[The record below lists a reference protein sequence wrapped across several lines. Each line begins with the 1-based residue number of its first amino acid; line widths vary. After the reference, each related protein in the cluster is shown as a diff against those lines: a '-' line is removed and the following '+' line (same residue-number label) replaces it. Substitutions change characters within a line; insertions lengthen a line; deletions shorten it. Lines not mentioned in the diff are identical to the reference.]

1 MVFKVIDRIS
11 NSSPNALV
19 NEDAVGATSA
29 GAWVI
34 DGATGVSDRP
44 PLVAGTTDAAWLA
57 GQLNAEL
64 QATCDGPD
72 VDPVEALIKV
82 EATIRAA
89 FIAVDEGLS
98 MPASEQP
105 SAAFALAAVQENIL
119 HLIGIADCR
128 IIYEQRTGAIGEFNP
143 SDTGMAEAH
152 IIAERDRLVA
162 EHPGEDPWPRLKGFI
177 RTLRELANQDGGYSV
192 VHPTRAWS
200 NRVRR
205 QIHEV
210 DNIRHLLLVS
220 DGFFRLV
227 DVFGAMAAAGLLER
241 ALAEGLAP
249 LFSELRELERADV
262 ESTNFR
268 CIKTHDDAS
277 AILVTLTE

>member
-72 VDPVEALIKV
+72 VDPVEALIQV

-89 FIAVDEGLS
+89 FTGVDEGLS

-128 IIYEQRTGAIGEFNP
+128 HYEQRTGAIGEFNP

-152 IIAERDRLVA
+152 IVAERDRLVA

-200 NRVRR
+200 HRVRR

-227 DVFGAMAAAGLLER
+227 DVFGAMTAAGLLER
-241 ALAEGLAP
+241 ALADGLAP

-262 ESTNFR
+262 ESMNFR

-277 AILVTLTE
+277 AILATLTE